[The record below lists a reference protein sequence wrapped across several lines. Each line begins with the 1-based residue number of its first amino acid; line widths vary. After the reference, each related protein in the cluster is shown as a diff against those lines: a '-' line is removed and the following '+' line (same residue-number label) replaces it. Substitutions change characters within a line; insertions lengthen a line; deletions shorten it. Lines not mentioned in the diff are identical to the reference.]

1 MPEVAMVSTILLC
14 EITKITTGTL
24 IMTMVAA
31 AAVPERAMPPA
42 TIWVRA

>member
-24 IMTMVAA
+24 IMTMVDVYKRQ
-31 AAVPERAMPPA
+31 VPH
-42 TIWVRA
+42 W